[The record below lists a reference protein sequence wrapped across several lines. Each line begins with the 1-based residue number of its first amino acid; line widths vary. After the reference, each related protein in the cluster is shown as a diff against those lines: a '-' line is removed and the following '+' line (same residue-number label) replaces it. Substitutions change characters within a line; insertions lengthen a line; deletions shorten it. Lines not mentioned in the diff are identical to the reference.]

1 MTEAAQACIGGFH
14 AVEAALGNVPT
25 LRRIWLAEGRD
36 DARARGVADEAVRQG
51 VPVERAP
58 MARLDELLPEVRHQG
73 CVAECEIAQPR
84 RESELPAILEAVEQ
98 PWVLALD
105 QVQDPHNLGACLRT
119 AAAAGVSAVIAPRKR
134 AAGLSPAVRKVAAG
148 AAERVPFVPVTNLA
162 RALGRLQTEG
172 YWVVGLDAQA
182 PALLYDTALPERL
195 VLVAGGEAGGLRAL
209 TQRQCD
215 GCVAIPM
222 AADVESLNVSVATGI
237 TLFEAVRQRAM
248 AGTTSTD

>member
-1 MTEAAQACIGGFH
+1 MTEDARACIGGFH
-14 AVEAALGNVPT
+14 AVEAALANAPT
-25 LRRIWLAEGRD
+25 LRRIWLLEGRD
-36 DARARGVADEAVRQG
+36 DARARGVADEAARLG
-51 VPVERAP
+51 VPLERAS
-58 MARLDELLPEVRHQG
+58 MARLDEILPDVRHQG

-84 RESELPAILEAVEQ
+84 RESELPAILDAVDR

-162 RALGRLQTEG
+162 RALGRLQAGG

-182 PALLYDTALPERL
+182 PASLYETALPERL
-195 VLVAGGEAGGLRAL
+195 ALVAGGEAAGLRVL

-215 GCVAIPM
+215 ACVAIPM
-222 AADVESLNVSVATGI
+222 AADVESLNVSVATGV
-237 TLFEAVRQRAM
+237 TLFEAVRQRAVTG
-248 AGTTSTD
+248 AVLTD